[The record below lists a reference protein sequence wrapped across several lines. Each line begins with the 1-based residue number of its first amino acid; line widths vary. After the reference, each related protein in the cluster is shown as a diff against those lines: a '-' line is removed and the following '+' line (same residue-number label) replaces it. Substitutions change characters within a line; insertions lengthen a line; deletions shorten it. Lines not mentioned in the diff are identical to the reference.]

1 MAQQIKQLTIQAPG
15 FFGINTQDSPVGIN
29 PNFASVA
36 NNCVIDKQGRIGARK
51 GLSRISNADVT
62 KNIET
67 IFEAT
72 NLDGAVTLFST
83 GNNKIYKGDTTL
95 TELGLPNGYSI
106 LANNWKI
113 VNLANKVYFFQTG
126 HVPLVY
132 TTGTSVVANTNAPQ
146 GNEALAAFG
155 RVWVTDTASDKS
167 TIHFSDDLDG
177 TTWKTI
183 PKTETSSAGDLDVR
197 EVWTSGADE
206 IVSLQAHNGF
216 LIIFG
221 RHEILIYKNP
231 DDVITEGA
239 FSLSDT
245 IEGVGCIDRDS
256 IQNIGTDILFLSDT
270 GVRSLGR
277 VIQEK
282 SLPMRNVS
290 KNIRNDVLDLITQE
304 TLPIKSA
311 YSTQEAFYLL
321 TFPTS
326 NTVLCF
332 DIRSPLEDGTYRAT
346 TWSEIN
352 PKCFC
357 VRKNGDLLIGKL
369 GGIYKYFGFNDT
381 EVVSGVY
388 QTTDYDLRY
397 FSNPMNFGNSS
408 NIKFLK
414 KLKIRVI
421 GNNSSETVLNWAYD
435 YSTNF
440 NKQLFVNTNQQTNL
454 AEYGISEFGQVG
466 VDFTQDINGNTVTG
480 PSAEY
485 SGGLDLQNPEVNGT
499 GSGTVLTIGLE
510 TTINGAEYS
519 IQQIDL
525 SVLLGRTI

>member
-95 TELGLPNGYSI
+95 TELTLPNGYSI
-106 LANNWKI
+106 SANNWKI

-167 TIHFSDDLDG
+167 TINYSDDLDG
-177 TTWKTI
+177 TTWSGG
-183 PKTETSSAGDLDVR
+183 SSGTLDVR

-221 RHEILIYKNP
+221 RHEILIYRNP
-231 DDVITEGA
+231 DDVITSGA

-304 TLPIKSA
+304 TLPIKSV

-346 TWSEIN
+346 TWSEMS

-381 EVVSGVY
+381 EVVSGAY

-454 AEYGISEFGQVG
+454 AEYGISEY
-466 VDFTQDINGNTVTG
+466 NTT
-480 PSAEY
+480 AEY

>member
-36 NNCVIDKQGRIGARK
+36 DNCVIDKQGRIGSRK
-51 GLSRISNADVT
+51 GLTRISDADVT
-62 KNIET
+62 KDIET

-83 GNNKIYKGDTTL
+83 GNNKIYKGDSTL
-95 TELGLPNGYSI
+95 TELTLPTGYSI
-106 LANNWKI
+106 SANNWKA
-113 VNLANKVYFFQTG
+113 VNLADKVYFFQTG
-126 HVPLVY
+126 HIPLVY
-132 TTGTSVVANTNAPQ
+132 DGTSLSENTTAPQ

-155 RVWVTDTASDKS
+155 RIWVTDTASDKS
-167 TIHFSDDLDG
+167 TIHFSDDLNG
-177 TTWKTI
+177 EVWLTAPPTSG
-183 PKTETSSAGDLDVR
+183 SSAGSLDVR

-221 RHEILIYKNP
+221 RHEILIYRNP
-231 DDVITEGA
+231 DDVITAGA

-326 NTVLCF
+326 NTVICF

-381 EVVSGVY
+381 KVVGGQY
-388 QTTDYDLRY
+388 LANETYDLRY

-408 NIKFLK
+408 NVKFLK

-454 AEYGISEFGQVG
+454 AEYGISEY
-466 VDFTQDINGNTVTG
+466 NTT
-480 PSAEY
+480 AEY

-499 GSGTVLTIGLE
+499 GSGAVLTIGLE
-510 TTINGAEYS
+510 TTIDGAEYS

-525 SVLLGRTI
+525 SVLLGRII

>member
-1 MAQQIKQLTIQAPG
+1 MT
-15 FFGINTQDSPVGIN
+15 
-29 PNFASVA
+29 
-36 NNCVIDKQGRIGARK
+36 
-51 GLSRISNADVT
+51 
-62 KNIET
+62 
-67 IFEAT
+67 
-72 NLDGAVTLFST
+72 
-83 GNNKIYKGDTTL
+83 
-95 TELGLPNGYSI
+95 
-106 LANNWKI
+106 
-113 VNLANKVYFFQTG
+113 
-126 HVPLVY
+126 
-132 TTGTSVVANTNAPQ
+132 
-146 GNEALAAFG
+146 
-155 RVWVTDTASDKS
+155 
-167 TIHFSDDLDG
+167 
-177 TTWKTI
+177 
-183 PKTETSSAGDLDVR
+183 
-197 EVWTSGADE
+197 
-206 IVSLQAHNGF
+206 
-216 LIIFG
+216 
-221 RHEILIYKNP
+221 
-231 DDVITEGA
+231 
-239 FSLSDT
+239 
-245 IEGVGCIDRDS
+245 
-256 IQNIGTDILFLSDT
+256 
-270 GVRSLGR
+270 
-277 VIQEK
+277 
-282 SLPMRNVS
+282 

-346 TWSEIN
+346 TWSEMN